1 MPRRRTPTPWDDARV
16 IEWILTSCAVLA
28 LAGAGSSW
36 WWAASARAARDE
48 ALAVAG
54 QTRQALADL
63 ARPAAASTA
72 PALPEPPADPVPL
85 ALEPGTGVTWRL
97 RNISPGALVIENL
110 ANPGDFVRR
119 PFDALPAAL
128 AAGDTT
134 EVTLVGAWGHPLPA
148 AMDLRLAGVDRIV
161 RVPLPSGIG

>member
-16 IEWILTSCAVLA
+16 TEWILTSCAVLA
-28 LAGAGSSW
+28 LAGAGASW

-54 QTRQALADL
+54 QTRQALAGL
-63 ARPAAASTA
+63 SGPATADPAPVPPEAAV
-72 PALPEPPADPVPL
+72 DPVPL

-97 RNISPGALVIENL
+97 RNTSPGALVIENL

-134 EVTLVGAWGHPLPA
+134 DVTLVGAWGHPLPA